1 MEAILLPLGI
11 CVALPVLIV
20 WLVMRARQNEI
31 NRKTEVMLKAI
42 ETGVEIDKSFFS
54 SQVKQTTIKER
65 LLEKLTAACVCAF
78 LGVIGLIIS
87 IIWWKESSCNIN
99 DGPIP
104 FLMLGGGILLA
115 VGLAF
120 LISYFIGKKMLA
132 KEIEFEEKK
141 LGKLE

>member
-65 LLEKLTAACVCAF
+65 LLGKLTAAYICAF

-87 IIWWKESSCNIN
+87 IIWWKESSCNIYEY
-99 DGPIP
+99 PIP
-104 FLMLGGGILLA
+104 YLMLGGGILLA

-120 LISYFIGKKMLA
+120 LMSYFIGKKMLA